1 MLEHVRNHE
10 GRMSYLM
17 VRVVSAKRQTGP
29 RAFKFIQ
36 LSYLLEHVR
45 TKS

>member
-17 VRVVSAKRQTGP
+17 VRVVRAKRQTGP
-29 RAFKFIQ
+29 RAFNFAK
-36 LSYLLEHVR
+36 LSYMLKHVR
-45 TKS
+45 TES